1 LPAVKRA
8 LTAALAAACLCA
20 VVFAVPALGGPT
32 TLASV
37 AKKAAKAVKLARSA
51 DARSKKALTLAQRT
65 GARIAPGTNPTSGTP
80 GGNGTTGPAGPQGPP
95 GPAGTQKIDFRAPI
109 GTGDTKVFDF
119 GGLVL
124 TARCDPGPNL
134 SVKASSTV
142 AESEFHLAGVTGT
155 PAPNPTTTAVY
166 SDHDHLGPGSTPV
179 DLPARNFQG
188 TFTYSTPAGGVV
200 TGTVASEQTAFNGKI
215 ACWFGGWTAHDPA

>member
-1 LPAVKRA
+1 MVL
-8 LTAALAAACLCA
+8 
-20 VVFAVPALGGPT
+20 AVPALGGTPT
-32 TLASV
+32 LSKV
-37 AKKAAKAVKLARSA
+37 AKKAAQALKLARGA

-65 GARIAPGTNPTSGTP
+65 AGRIEPGTNGTSGTP
-80 GGNGTTGPAGPQGPP
+80 GGNGVPGPAGPQGAP
-95 GPAGTQKIDFRAPI
+95 GPAGARKIDFRAPV
-109 GTGDTKVFDF
+109 GTGDTKVLDF

-179 DLPARNFQG
+179 DLPGRNFQG
-188 TFTYSTPAGGVV
+188 TFTYSTPAGGVI
-200 TGTVASEQTAFNGKI
+200 TGTVAAEQTAFNGKTD
-215 ACWFGGWTAHDPA
+215 CWFGGWALHNPA